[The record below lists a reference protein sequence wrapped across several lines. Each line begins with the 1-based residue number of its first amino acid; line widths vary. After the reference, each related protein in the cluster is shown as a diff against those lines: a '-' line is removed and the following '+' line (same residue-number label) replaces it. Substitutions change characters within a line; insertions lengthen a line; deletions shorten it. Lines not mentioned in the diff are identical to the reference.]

1 MKTKN
6 IMKRLLVYLKPYRI
20 RFVEALL
27 CMIVVAAVKSGR
39 VYLLKPGLDKLIES
53 KDTNLLIIFS
63 AALIVLTVVHAV
75 FSYIQNYLLAYIGQ
89 KVIIDVRNETYAHM
103 QKLSL
108 AYYIKRTT
116 GALLSRLTND
126 MMYVQNAITT
136 VPVKLIRD
144 GLSCVGLL
152 VVLFALNWQW
162 TLASLLFFPIL
173 LLPIKFFGRK
183 MRKTSRQTQE
193 QMARIYA
200 LLAERISGAKVTK
213 AFAREEREIE
223 RMRESNSDYFNVIM
237 RLLRAETM
245 QRPVLEIITYTISL
259 VIGAYVINAIFRETV
274 SVGTAVAY
282 LAALINFYAPIK
294 SLADLNMLLQSS
306 LSASERIFRV
316 LDANITV
323 KEKPLAKDFPGLK
336 NGIAFENVSFS
347 YFSGPDGDKAL
358 KNVDMRIKK
367 GSICALVGSSGG
379 GKTTI
384 ANLIPRFFDPTE
396 GRVTIDGA
404 DIRDFKLAGLRRSIG
419 IVSQD
424 IMLFRD
430 SIRNNIAYGADN
442 ASDED
447 VIRAAK
453 LANAYDFI
461 QLMPQGFDTVIGER
475 GATLSGGQ
483 AQRICIARAV
493 LMDPPILILDEATSA
508 LDTESEMQIQKALDA
523 IVTARTTIVIAHRLS
538 TVRRADNIA
547 VIDAGKV
554 VESGRHD
561 ELLARNGYYSRLY
574 KIQFNQSGD

>member
-1 MKTKN
+1 MKTKD
-6 IMKRLLVYLKPYRI
+6 IMKRLAVYLKPYRI

-27 CMIVVAAVKSGR
+27 CMIVVAAIKSGR

-53 KDTNLLIIFS
+53 RNANLVILFS
-63 AALIVLTVVHAV
+63 AALIVLTVIHAV

-89 KVIIDVRNETYAHM
+89 RVIIDVRNETYSHM
-103 QKLSL
+103 QNLSL
-108 AYYIKRTT
+108 DYYIKRTT

-126 MMYVQNAITT
+126 MMYVQNAITS

-144 GLSCVGLL
+144 GLSCAGLL

-162 TLASLLFFPIL
+162 TLASLIFFPLIMF
-173 LLPIKFFGRK
+173 PIKFFARK

-193 QMARIYA
+193 KMAQIYA
-200 LLAERISGAKVTK
+200 LLAERISGIKVTK
-213 AFAREEREIE
+213 AFAREKREIE
-223 RMRESNSDYFNVIM
+223 RMEESNKDYFNVIM

-294 SLADLNMLLQSS
+294 SLADLNKMLQSS

-316 LDANITV
+316 LDADITV
-323 KEKPLAKDFPGLK
+323 KEKPGAKDFTGLK
-336 NGIAFENVSFS
+336 NSISFENVSFS
-347 YFSGPDGDKAL
+347 YFADGDGDRAL
-358 KNVDMRIKK
+358 KNINLQIKK

-396 GRVTIDGA
+396 GRIAIDGA
-404 DIRDFKLAGLRRSIG
+404 DIRDFKLAQIRRSIG

-430 SIRNNIAYGADN
+430 SVRNNISYGVDN
-442 ASDED
+442 ASEED

-461 QLMPQGFDTVIGER
+461 REMPLGFDTIIGER

-493 LMDPPILILDEATSA
+493 IMDPPILILDEATSA

-523 IVTARTTIVIAHRLS
+523 IVTTRTTVVIAHRLS

-547 VIDAGKV
+547 VISSGEV

-561 ELLARNGYYSRLY
+561 ELLKKNGYYSRLY
-574 KIQFNQSGD
+574 NIQFKIQ